1 MRLLGEPMIDASNMA
16 GRSLEVEAAPAP
28 LFRAIGLHKRFGGV
42 QAVRDISF
50 GVPPGA
56 VLAIIGPNGAGKST
70 LLNLMSGVH
79 QPDAGRMIFG
89 GADLVGLPA
98 YRRARLGLGRT
109 FQKIR
114 LFRHLTALDN
124 VIAGFH
130 IRHRLPVWQY
140 ISHGATFRD
149 DHARCREQATELSAF
164 VGLAQRAEMPGG
176 ALAYGEQRMLE
187 LARALAPAP
196 HLLLIDEPA
205 AGLNAVEVEHLLDR
219 LMALRARGL
228 TVIVVE
234 HNMDLVMRIAD
245 RVLVL
250 NHGQYLF
257 EGTPREVQMAP
268 AVVAAYLG
276 PDR

>member
-1 MRLLGEPMIDASNMA
+1 M
-16 GRSLEVEAAPAP
+16 
-28 LFRAIGLHKRFGGV
+28 
-42 QAVRDISF
+42 
-50 GVPPGA
+50 
-56 VLAIIGPNGAGKST
+56 
-70 LLNLMSGVH
+70 
-79 QPDAGRMIFG
+79 
-89 GADLVGLPA
+89 
-98 YRRARLGLGRT
+98 
-109 FQKIR
+109 
-114 LFRHLTALDN
+114 
-124 VIAGFH
+124 
-130 IRHRLPVWQY
+130 
-140 ISHGATFRD
+140 
-149 DHARCREQATELSAF
+149 AF
-164 VGLAQRAEMPGG
+164 VGLAQRAEMPAG